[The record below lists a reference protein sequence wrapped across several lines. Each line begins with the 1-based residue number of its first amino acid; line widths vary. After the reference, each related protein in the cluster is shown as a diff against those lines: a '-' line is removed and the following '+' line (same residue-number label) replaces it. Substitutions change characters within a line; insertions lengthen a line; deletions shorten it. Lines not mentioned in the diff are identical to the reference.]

1 MDQQKTDDQII
12 KMMKM
17 RRLIKI
23 VAVAFLAFSYQSVS
37 AQKCGT
43 DHTVYEQM
51 MQDPNGMK
59 QLQKI
64 YEQAQSAPSGNK
76 APKIIIPV
84 VVHVI
89 HNNEKGNIS
98 LAQIQDG
105 IDKINVDFNKMNGD
119 TSQIRSV
126 FASLS
131 GRADVEF
138 RLAKKDPSGQCTEG
152 VTRVNSMLTYDKR
165 NEVKAL
171 AQWDENK
178 YFNVWLVNSIQS
190 SGGTGTTLGYAQF
203 PFSTSGASLNTYG
216 IVVRHDEWGG
226 IGTAQGGNGRT
237 VTHEMGHC
245 FNLLH
250 TFQSG
255 CGSNCSSS
263 GDRVCDTPPA
273 ANETFQCDKTY
284 NTCSNDASGPSA
296 FSSNV
301 PDQLENYM
309 SYDDCQYMFTL
320 GQVNVM
326 RATLSSSSYPWL
338 QNLVSTSNLIATGTN
353 DGYVVQPCKPIA
365 YLEGPKVLKYACVGD
380 TIQFTDNFVYNGI
393 PSTYNW
399 SFSGG
404 TPSTSSAAQP
414 RIVYNTAGTY
424 DITFA
429 VSNAQGSSSQFVSG
443 KVFVLD
449 PSATNYDGLTYSEN
463 FESVVRVL
471 QDYAIENPTG
481 TTRWTRV
488 GNVGYNSS
496 SSMKLEN
503 NAKNGTTFTQAYG
516 EVEAFTTPNI
526 DMSNVRA
533 PQLEF
538 KIAYQ
543 KRSSSSADDIEI
555 QTSIDC
561 GKTWQNRWTFLTSE
575 IVGSNGVTQ
584 GDFTPSSS
592 SQWTSVNVFTF
603 QGGLNGQSDVRFRIQ
618 FNSRDGNNAYI
629 DDIRVYGL
637 PVGIEEQ
644 IANRLQLNVF
654 PNPAKDATTLKFN
667 VDQASTATIYLTDL
681 TGKRIK
687 TVANN
692 TTLNSGQQQFDIN
705 TSTFSPGIYLMTIE
719 INGERLVKKLIV
731 Q

>member
-1 MDQQKTDDQII
+1 MK
-12 KMMKM
+12 KM
-17 RRLIKI
+17 RGLIKI
-23 VAVAFLAFSYQSVS
+23 VTVAFFAFSYHSVN

-43 DHTVYEQM
+43 DHSVYEQM
-51 MQDPNGMK
+51 MQNPNGAK

-64 YEQAQSAPSGNK
+64 YEQAQNAPSGNK

-105 IDKINVDFNKMNGD
+105 IDKINVDFNKLNGD
-119 TSQIRSV
+119 TSQIRPV
-126 FASLS
+126 FASLA

-152 VTRVNSMLTYDKR
+152 VTRVNSMLSYDKR

-171 AQWDENK
+171 AQWDENR

-255 CGSNCSSS
+255 CGTTCSGS
-263 GDRVCDTPPA
+263 GDRICDTPPA
-273 ANETFQCDKTY
+273 ANETFGCTKTN

-309 SYDDCQYMFTL
+309 SYDDCQYMFTT

-338 QNLVSTSNLIATGTN
+338 QSLVSASNLIATGTN

-365 YLEGPKVLKYACVGD
+365 YMESPKVLKYACVGD
-380 TIQFTDNFVYNGI
+380 TVRFTDNFVYNGV
-393 PSTYNW
+393 PTAYNW
-399 SFSGG
+399 TFNGG
-404 TPSTSSAAQP
+404 LPSTSTAAQP
-414 RIVYNTAGTY
+414 MIVYNTAGTY
-424 DITFA
+424 DVTFA
-429 VSNAQGSSSQFVSG
+429 VSNPQGASSQFISG

-449 PSATNYDGLTYSEN
+449 PNATNYDGLTYTEN

-496 SSMKLEN
+496 SSMRLEN
-503 NAKNGTTFTQAYG
+503 NAKNGTTFTQAFG
-516 EVEAFTTPNI
+516 EVEAFTTPSI

-533 PQLEF
+533 PHFEF

-543 KRSSSSADDIEI
+543 KRATFSSDDIEI
-555 QTSIDC
+555 QTSFDC
-561 GKTWQNRWTFLTSE
+561 GKTWQNRWTFLNSQ
-575 IVGSNGVTQ
+575 IVGSNGVSQ

-592 SQWTSVNVFTF
+592 SQWTTLEVNIF
-603 QGGLNGQSDVRFRIQ
+603 QGALNGQSDVRFKII

-629 DDIRVYGL
+629 DDIRVFGL

-644 IANRLQLNVF
+644 FEARLQLNLF
-654 PNPAKDATTLKFN
+654 PNPAKSATTLKFN
-667 VDQASTATIYLTDL
+667 VDQASNTTVYLTDL
-681 TGKRIK
+681 TGKRIQ
-687 TVANN
+687 TIVNDE
-692 TTLNSGQQQFDIN
+692 TLSSGQQQFEVN
-705 TSTFSPGIYLMTIE
+705 TSAINSGIYLMTIE